1 MHRHSL
7 VGHMHQLENVPIPQ
21 APFGF
26 RNGVVDESET
36 MSEPLASGC
45 ESNSITELPT
55 PKTNT
60 ESPDVQESL
69 PRRNRWQ
76 RSRCSQRPPGKDH
89 SLGFP
94 LTERGGDGESS
105 SSEVILFQSPV
116 IDVESQSGTMDPSSS
131 SALPP
136 ISELKASGSYSP
148 KEASTPV
155 FGTYAEEEDP
165 WATSEETV
173 PVDVN
178 VNNSSTAQSSR
189 TDVFN
194 YGAVIWRCL
203 REGEDPWYTE

>member
-1 MHRHSL
+1 M
-7 VGHMHQLENVPIPQ
+7 LEPP
-21 APFGF
+21 
-26 RNGVVDESET
+26 
-36 MSEPLASGC
+36 ASTR
-45 ESNSITELPT
+45 ESNHTTELPT
-55 PKTNT
+55 PTR
-60 ESPDVQESL
+60 EVPLLSAVQESL

-94 LTERGGDGESS
+94 VVERGGDGESS
-105 SSEVILFQSPV
+105 SSEVILFRSPI
-116 IDVESQSGTMDPSSS
+116 IDVESQSGTMAPSSS

-178 VNNSSTAQSSR
+178 VNNSRTAQSSR

-194 YGAVIWRCL
+194 YGAHIWRCL